1 MANWWIV
8 LTACVV
14 VVAGRKSHEDDVG
27 EYGKYNE
34 WRKQICE
41 KNSEDMLAEM
51 DSCFLLET
59 KMIQDAAKDCISE
72 IAPETQVF
80 TKDFVMAAC
89 ENKDMYKKLDEC
101 FAEYEANV
109 EFKKQMELRPE
120 IVSCYS
126 EILKKYELEA
136 LMHYLD
142 ETSEK

>member
-1 MANWWIV
+1 
-8 LTACVV
+8 
-14 VVAGRKSHEDDVG
+14 
-27 EYGKYNE
+27 
-34 WRKQICE
+34 
-41 KNSEDMLAEM
+41 MLAEM

-72 IAPETQVF
+72 IAPEVQVF

-126 EILKKYELEA
+126 EILKN
-136 LMHYLD
+136 
-142 ETSEK
+142 TSWKH